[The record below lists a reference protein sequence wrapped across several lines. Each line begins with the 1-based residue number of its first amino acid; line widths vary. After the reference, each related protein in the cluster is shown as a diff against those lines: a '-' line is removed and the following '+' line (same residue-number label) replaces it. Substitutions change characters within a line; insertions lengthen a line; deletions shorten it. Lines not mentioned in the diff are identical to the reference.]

1 NSEVV
6 SLQIVQLV
14 KIMFFVISIYNDGKY
29 PLKVSRIFTSCS
41 CLNLLDHTDEFVV
54 SPNDSAM
61 VSFNFKSEESGE
73 VIRDVF
79 ITSNAINKPILY
91 VKILASIY

>member
-1 NSEVV
+1 
-6 SLQIVQLV
+6 
-14 KIMFFVISIYNDGKY
+14 
-29 PLKVSRIFTSCS
+29 
-41 CLNLLDHTDEFVV
+41 
-54 SPNDSAM
+54 M